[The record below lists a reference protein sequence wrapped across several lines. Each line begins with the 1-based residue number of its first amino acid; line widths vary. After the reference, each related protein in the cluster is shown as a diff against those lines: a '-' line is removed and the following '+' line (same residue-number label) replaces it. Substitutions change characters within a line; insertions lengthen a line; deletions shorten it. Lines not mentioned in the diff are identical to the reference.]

1 MTVDLGQIV
10 VQPSCAGAAE
20 YPVFP
25 ALGSDQLTVGHR
37 VVVGA
42 VSVTGE
48 REGALAPHVL
58 QGRQP
63 VGSRRLG
70 KAGDRPFEDHGVVL
84 VDGQRGPRL
93 FLALK
98 LFTDAKGTVR
108 VDSPRQVDPELLLFP
123 NFTRVGLVGPL
134 EVVTLQFAVTPQ
146 DRLAEP
152 NPASRVCFVA
162 GQVVAFRGEAHG
174 QHVVGKPR

>member
-10 VQPSCAGAAE
+10 VQPSGAGPAKHS
-20 YPVFP
+20 VFP

-63 VGSRRLG
+63 VGRRRIRQ
-70 KAGDRPFEDHGVVL
+70 AGNRPFEEHGVVL
-84 VDGQRGPRL
+84 VDGQRGTRL
-93 FLALK
+93 FRALK
-98 LFTDAKGTVR
+98 LFTDTKGTVR

-134 EVVTLQFAVTPQ
+134 EVVTL
-146 DRLAEP
+146 
-152 NPASRVCFVA
+152 
-162 GQVVAFRGEAHG
+162 
-174 QHVVGKPR
+174 